1 MPRNR
6 TDLVFS
12 SLQDR
17 YRENVVKRG
26 LSVDWTKCGR
36 QKRKASVGEA
46 ADRPSSKLCTL
57 STDLEFL
64 GTKEDQEEGEDIV
77 LELLRAEREAK
88 KDEVDSAL
96 NLSFFVDFLHRS
108 ANALGLSFPEHF
120 GAKSSPRDGALD
132 AGSPDGAG
140 TDEGRNGFLSN
151 HSETETDR
159 SDSSL

>member
-1 MPRNR
+1 M
-6 TDLVFS
+6 
-12 SLQDR
+12 
-17 YRENVVKRG
+17 KRG

-36 QKRKASVGEA
+36 QKRKAVGEA

-77 LELLRAEREAK
+77 LKLLRAEREAK
-88 KDEVDSAL
+88 KDEVGSAL

-120 GAKSSPRDGALD
+120 GSKSSPRDGALD
-132 AGSPDGAG
+132 AGSPASVG
-140 TDEGRNGFLSN
+140 TDDGRKGFLSN